1 MERGGPRSGPPFF
14 VANSEMMLSL
24 ELEKTIL
31 PVLERMG
38 VNLVL
43 GTFRREGAGKVL
55 RLFIERQGADPDK
68 GSGVD
73 VELCARVSREIGYTL
88 DVSDVLDD
96 DAYRLEVSSPGIE
109 RPLVKPADFERFS
122 GRKAKIVTRQ
132 AIEGRRSF
140 TGVLNGLEGDAVSM
154 DLGGE
159 DRMLIPNEIIKKANL
174 VFEYKV

>member
-1 MERGGPRSGPPFF
+1 MT
-14 VANSEMMLSL
+14 LSL

-55 RLFIERQGADPDK
+55 RLFIEKQGADPDK
-68 GSGVD
+68 GSGVN

-88 DVSDVLDD
+88 DVSDVLN

-109 RPLVKPADFERFS
+109 RPLVKPEDFERFS
-122 GRKAKIVTRQ
+122 GRKAKIVTKQ
-132 AIEGRRSF
+132 AIERRRSF
-140 TGVLNGLEGDAVSM
+140 IGVLNGLEGNAVSM
-154 DLGGE
+154 NVGGE
-159 DRMLIPNEIIKKANL
+159 DRILIPNEIIKKANL
-174 VFEYKV
+174 VFEDKV